1 MHRNL
6 VLQDIAC
13 VCALNELGTQNIL
26 LQSPE
31 SWELGAWTNSLD
43 FNVGLF
49 YLACTHRSSYIIF
62 AFHIEKQSLSYISY
76 TISPS

>member
-1 MHRNL
+1 MRRNL

-31 SWELGAWTNSLD
+31 SWELGTWANSLD
-43 FNVGLF
+43 FNVGYFF
-49 YLACTHRSSYIIF
+49 YLLASNHRSSYIIF
-62 AFHIEKQSLSYISY
+62 AFHIEK
-76 TISPS
+76 